1 MKITSVFNDF
11 TNTEFYLL
19 GLFVLYLV
27 VPFHTPRVFYDFL
40 VNPVGLILLLG
51 TVIYMFFSTP
61 PILAIVY
68 VLVVYELL
76 RRDGSS
82 ENNHREHIEADAGST
97 KQYNYVTDPIKVESV
112 NSTGRIEDKPMHVPE
127 HVEEHKEEEEYALP
141 VGDSLEELIVS
152 EAAPI
157 QYSSSGREENYRPIS
172 ENKLGGSAF

>member
-1 MKITSVFNDF
+1 
-11 TNTEFYLL
+11 
-19 GLFVLYLV
+19 
-27 VPFHTPRVFYDFL
+27 
-40 VNPVGLILLLG
+40 VNPVGLIILLG
-51 TVIYMFFSTP
+51 TVVYMFFSTP

-76 RRDGSS
+76 RRDGSLHGT
-82 ENNHREHIEADAGST
+82 HREQIKEKAGPS

-112 NSTGRIEDKPMHVPE
+112 NSTGRIQNKPAAKPKHI
-127 HVEEHKEEEEYALP
+127 EETKEEEEYALP

>member
-27 VPFHTPRVFYDFL
+27 VPFQTPHIFYNFL
-40 VNPVGLILLLG
+40 VNPIGLILLLC
-51 TVIYMFFSTP
+51 TVVYMFFSTP

-76 RRDGSS
+76 RRDGSTGPR
-82 ENNHREHIEADAGST
+82 NREQIKEKAGSS

-112 NSTGRIEDKPMHVPE
+112 NSKGTIQKKPMRPPKRIEETK
-127 HVEEHKEEEEYALP
+127 EEEYALP

-157 QYSSSGREENYRPIS
+157 QYGSSGREENYKPIS
-172 ENKLGGSAF
+172 ENKLGGSVF

>member
-1 MKITSVFNDF
+1 
-11 TNTEFYLL
+11 
-19 GLFVLYLV
+19 
-27 VPFHTPRVFYDFL
+27 
-40 VNPVGLILLLG
+40 
-51 TVIYMFFSTP
+51 MFFSTP

-76 RRDGSS
+76 RRDGSTGS
-82 ENNHREHIEADAGST
+82 RNIEQIKEKAGSS

-112 NSTGRIEDKPMHVPE
+112 NSKGTIQKNPMRAPKRIEETK
-127 HVEEHKEEEEYALP
+127 EEEYALP